1 MTLPHYVHLI
11 QRYPPALG
19 GAESYFARL
28 SRYLAQRGSKVDVHT
43 SNAQALEAFWR
54 RDAAHLPAEVTQD
67 GNVTIHRHAI
77 RHFPGRKVV
86 LKALSLL
93 PHPWIQ
99 GLTLPASPQLPSLW
113 SLARRSAEPVTL
125 IHGSAFPYTFPLY
138 CGLAWARRLNI
149 PFVLTPFLHL
159 GDPTRPDD
167 RTRAAYLSQPLLYL
181 LRQADRIF
189 VQTELE
195 RQAVVSHGVKEDR
208 VILQGLGVDPDEC
221 TGGSRQRANDRW
233 LLPHDGPL
241 RLGHLANLSE
251 EKGTVD
257 LLRAVMVLHERD
269 VPFTLLLAGPSMPN
283 FQRAWEQL
291 PAAVR
296 SHVHLLG
303 ILKDEEKPDF
313 FASLDV
319 FVLPSRSDSFGLVL
333 LEAWANGIPCV
344 CYRAGGIAEVIRHEE
359 DGYLAPCGDIVVL
372 ANYLEELLTD
382 DAART
387 SLGKNGQTKVLK
399 DYRWED
405 KLALVQRVYQSVC
418 S

>member
-1 MTLPHYVHLI
+1 MTSPHYVHLI

-28 SRYLAQRGSKVDVHT
+28 SRYLAQQGSKVAVHT
-43 SNAQALEAFWR
+43 SNALALEAFWR
-54 RDAAHLPAEVTQD
+54 RDAAHLPAEVIRD

-77 RHFPGRKVV
+77 RHFPGRRVV

-113 SLARRSAEPVTL
+113 SLARRSTEPITL

-138 CGLAWARRLNI
+138 CGLAWARRLKI

-167 RTRAAYLSQPLLYL
+167 RTRAAYLSPPLLYL
-181 LRQADRIF
+181 LREADRIF

-195 RQAVVSHGVKEDR
+195 RHAVVSQGVKEDR

-221 TGGSRQRANDRW
+221 ISGNRQRANERW
-233 LLPHDGPL
+233 SFPNDDSL
-241 RLGHLANLSE
+241 RLGHLANLSQ

-257 LLRAVMVLHERD
+257 LLRAVTLLHERG
-269 VPFTLLLAGPSMPN
+269 VHFTLLLAGPSMPN
-283 FQRAWEQL
+283 FQRVWEQL
-291 PAAVR
+291 PATVR

-344 CYRAGGIAEVIRHEE
+344 GYRAGGIAEVIRHEE
-359 DGYLAPCGDIVVL
+359 DGYLAPCGDIKVL
-372 ANYLEELLTD
+372 TDYLEELLTD
-382 DAART
+382 DEVRA
-387 SLGKNGQTKVLK
+387 SLGQRGQTKVLK
-399 DYRWED
+399 DYRWEH
-405 KLALVQRVYQSVC
+405 KLEIVKRTYATI
-418 S
+418 

>member
-1 MTLPHYVHLI
+1 MTSPHYVHLI

-19 GAESYFARL
+19 GAESYFARM
-28 SRYLAQRGSKVDVHT
+28 SRYLARQGNRVDVHT
-43 SNAQALEAFWR
+43 SNAMALEAFWR
-54 RDAAHLPAEVTQD
+54 RDATHFPAEVTHESH
-67 GNVTIHRHAI
+67 VAIHRHAI

-86 LKALSLL
+86 LKALSML

-113 SLARRSAEPVTL
+113 SFACRSTEPVTL

-138 CGLAWARRLNI
+138 CGLKWARRLKI

-167 RTRAAYLSQPLLYL
+167 RTRAAYLSPPLLYL
-181 LRQADRIF
+181 LHQADRIF

-195 RQAVVSHGVKEDR
+195 RQAVLAQGVKEDR
-208 VILQGLGVDPDEC
+208 VILQGLGVDPVEC
-221 TGGSRQRANDRW
+221 TGGNRQRANDRW
-233 LLPHDGPL
+233 SLPHDGSL

-257 LLRAVMVLHERD
+257 LLRAATLLHERG
-269 VPFTLLLAGPSMPN
+269 VRFTLLLAGPSMPN

-296 SHVHLLG
+296 SQVHLLG

-313 FASLDV
+313 FASLDI

-333 LEAWANGIPCV
+333 LEAWANSIPCV
-344 CYRAGGIAEVIRHEE
+344 GYRAGGIAEVIRHED
-359 DGYLAPCGDIVVL
+359 DGYLAPCGDIKAL
-372 ANYLEELLTD
+372 AEYLEELLTND
-382 DAART
+382 DVRAK
-387 SLGKNGQTKVLK
+387 LGQRGVTKVLK
-399 DYRWED
+399 VYRWDD
-405 KLALVQRVYQSVC
+405 KLEIVKRTYS
-418 S
+418 SM